1 MIWTPDAPETTLR
14 TPPARRGGHTGLLA
28 FASPAVPKQLPR
40 RVRVARL
47 GWAASAVGPVLP
59 SDGHRNV
66 DGNGVP
72 PGCGPA
78 GDLRVVLGNG
88 QMPCRVQPG
97 ECDPQPMRCAGVLLR
112 HPPGSLE
119 ERGGPGW
126 CAGPG
131 GVESAQAAGQ
141 CRNGVERDGPQPVDG
156 GWPGACSH
164 IPAEQPLPVGML

>member
-1 MIWTPDAPETTLR
+1 
-14 TPPARRGGHTGLLA
+14 
-28 FASPAVPKQLPR
+28 
-40 RVRVARL
+40 
-47 GWAASAVGPVLP
+47 
-59 SDGHRNV
+59 
-66 DGNGVP
+66 
-72 PGCGPA
+72 
-78 GDLRVVLGNG
+78 
-88 QMPCRVQPG
+88 MPCRVQPG
-97 ECDPQPMRCAGVLLR
+97 ECDPQPMRCAGVLVR

-164 IPAEQPLPVGML
+164 IPAEQPLPVGLLPSSPFGGRVAGLVGRWDVVGGRAMVDQGADPRPVEGAE